1 MSALP
6 VYNDPNL
13 LVGIDT
19 GDDAAVYKI
28 NDQLALIQTLDFFP
42 PIVDD
47 PYSFGAIAV
56 ANSLSDVYA
65 MGGHPLIA
73 LNIVGFP
80 IALDKK
86 ILQQILLGGSDKAHE
101 AGVLIVGGHT
111 VDDVE
116 PKYGLS
122 VTGLVKPGEHY
133 ANVGAQPGDLLV
145 LTKPLGT
152 GIITTAAKADSVDEE
167 ILNSA
172 IQIMATLNR
181 EASEIMVE
189 IGGNACTD
197 ITGFGLLGHL
207 ERMATGSNVSLKIHL
222 SSVPVIPGTWQLLEE
237 GIAPGGTHRNLSS
250 VEKSVEWDSEIP
262 FEGKLLLCDAQTSG
276 GLLISLPHQ
285 KANELITRLEQKE
298 IRASVVGEVFKP
310 QGSPIQ
316 VVQ

>member
-6 VYNDPNL
+6 RYNDPNL

-19 GDDAAVYKI
+19 GDDAAVYQI
-28 NDQLALIQTLDFFP
+28 SDELALIQTLDFFP

-80 IALDKK
+80 IALDKS
-86 ILQQILLGGSDKAHE
+86 ILQQILLGGSDKAKE

-111 VDDVE
+111 VDDLE

-122 VTGLVKPGEHY
+122 VTGLVKPGQHY
-133 ANVGAQPGDLLV
+133 ANVGSLPGDVLV

-152 GIITTAAKADSVDEE
+152 GIITTAAKADSVDQD
-167 ILNSA
+167 ILKNA
-172 IQIMATLNR
+172 INIMAELNR
-181 EASEIMVE
+181 DASEVMVE
-189 IGGNACTD
+189 VGGNACTD

-207 ERMATGSNVSLKIHL
+207 ERMVIGSNVAVRIHL

-237 GIAPGGTHRNLSS
+237 GIAPGGTHRNLNS
-250 VEKSVEWDSEIP
+250 VEKSLHWSSNISQEA
-262 FEGKLLLCDAQTSG
+262 KLLLCDAQTSG
-276 GLLISLPHQ
+276 GLLISLPHE
-285 KANELITRLEQKE
+285 KAGSLIKQLELRGVYG
-298 IRASVVGEVFKP
+298 SVVGEVFKSETA
-310 QGSPIQ
+310 GIH
-316 VVQ
+316 VVE

>member
-1 MSALP
+1 
-6 VYNDPNL
+6 

-28 NDQLALIQTLDFFP
+28 SDELALIQTLDFFP

-47 PYSFGAIAV
+47 PYSFGEIAV

-65 MGGHPLIA
+65 MGGRPLIA

-80 IALDKK
+80 IALDKS
-86 ILQQILLGGSDKAHE
+86 ILQQILLGGAHKAHE

-133 ANVGAQPGDLLV
+133 ANVGALPGDALV

-152 GIITTAAKADSVDEE
+152 GIITTAAMADAVDKE
-167 ILNSA
+167 ILNNA
-172 IQIMATLNR
+172 IEIMATLNR
-181 EASEIMVE
+181 DASELMVQ

-207 ERMATGSNVSLKIHL
+207 ERMAIGSNVGLKIHL

-250 VEKSVEWDSEIP
+250 VEKSVQWDSDISHES
-262 FEGKLLLCDAQTSG
+262 KLLLCDAQTSG
-276 GLLISLPHQ
+276 GLLISLPHRKAENLISQLAQ
-285 KANELITRLEQKE
+285 KGILG
-298 IRASVVGEVFKP
+298 SVVGEVLES
-310 QGSPIQ
+310 QESPIH

>member
-1 MSALP
+1 M
-6 VYNDPNL
+6 
-13 LVGIDT
+13 GIDT

-28 NDQLALIQTLDFFP
+28 SDQIALIQTLDFFP

-47 PYSFGAIAV
+47 PYSYGAIAV

-80 IALDKK
+80 IALDKS
-86 ILQQILLGGSDKAHE
+86 ILQQILLGGAHKAHE

-122 VTGLVKPGEHY
+122 VTGLVKPGAHY
-133 ANVGAQPGDLLV
+133 ANVGALPGDALV

-152 GIITTAAKADSVDEE
+152 GIITTAAKADSVDKE
-167 ILNSA
+167 ILDNA
-172 IQIMATLNR
+172 IKIMATLNR
-181 EASEIMVE
+181 DASELMVE

-207 ERMATGSNVSLKIHL
+207 ERMAIGSNVSLRIHL
-222 SSVPVIPGTWQLLEE
+222 SAVPVIPGTWQLLEE

-250 VEKSVEWDSEIP
+250 VEKSIQWDSDISYEA
-262 FEGKLLLCDAQTSG
+262 KLLLCDAQTSG
-276 GLLISLPHQ
+276 GLLISLPHN
-285 KANELITRLEQKE
+285 KANTLISQLAQKG
-298 IRASVVGEVFKP
+298 IVGSVVGEVLES
-310 QGSPIQ
+310 QGPPIH